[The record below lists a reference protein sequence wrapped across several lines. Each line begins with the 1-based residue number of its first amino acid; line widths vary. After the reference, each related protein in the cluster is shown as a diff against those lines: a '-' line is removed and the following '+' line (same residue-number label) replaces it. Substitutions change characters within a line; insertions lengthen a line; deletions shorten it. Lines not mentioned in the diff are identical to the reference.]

1 MEKTNSD
8 LHTIKAKSN
17 MIRILNLRY
26 SLAVQWLGLSVS
38 TAAGMGSI
46 IGWGSKIPC
55 VIQVGKKKNPTQL
68 KFESVNNLTQKP

>member
-55 VIQVGKKKNPTQL
+55 VIQVGKKKKTHTI
-68 KFESVNNLTQKP
+68 KI